1 MSRND
6 TLRMRAGLFV
16 VALFVLVK
24 PLYYTQSCL
33 TSIFYI
39 AAVLVVQQV
48 LRRHIANITQRP
60 SSNYLL

>member
-1 MSRND
+1 M
-6 TLRMRAGLFV
+6 